1 MVDTISLQLSDLK
14 RHEVLVSQLRI
25 HNSGFRKFDAKGKL
39 LNHEFLLPEVSMR
52 GKEKITF
59 RVLNTASSHYKIIV
73 VVDHHKD
80 CVTFSFSVP
89 KYFYG
94 HNIAQAIQNPNEPKF
109 NFTQKEWND
118 IAELGFERLWSY
130 VLTFF
135 DEQFPTVQI
144 DYTQLKLKRLDLCY
158 NQIFRSK
165 HDALEYLEL
174 QKSVKKKHLRETNQM
189 AEQMY
194 QVYSSS
200 IFYSNQDYSVK
211 IYHKGTEYQKN
222 DKVQH
227 ELINMQKKQTIF
239 QTEYLQEFSDRIL
252 RYEITIRPSYM
263 SYLYNTKIFRKNS
276 KQFATWKMI
285 FNKIKNIYTKA
296 NTKKFFE
303 SVDINKQMALLLPLV
318 RSKVDK
324 QTEYNFIDLLNWT
337 FNKVEKGRKISDEYS
352 VSLMKRFYREF
363 ETLTHTRRNFYFKLD
378 HIQKKL
384 SVQDNANNSN
394 KFKTLENV
402 EFSKDMY
409 KLMTDKLK
417 DFIIDMRIDAKK
429 PISHY
434 LDKIDE
440 HNSKMDR
447 VRKMT
452 KNVPAYAKGKTRKFD
467 KAHFAM
473 LLMVLQNNT
482 METMCKMTGISART
496 KYKYIADLKMIGY
509 TKNTLENLHIQV
521 PELNFNAYYSELMTN
536 QYKFFT
542 NQLFIL
548 KHRK

>member
-1 MVDTISLQLSDLK
+1 MIDTISLQLSDLK
-14 RHEVLVSQLRI
+14 KHEVLVNQLRI
-25 HNSGFRKFDAKGKL
+25 HHSGFRKFDAKGKL

-59 RVLNTASSHYKIIV
+59 RVLNTASSHYKIIC

-80 CVTFSFSVP
+80 CVTFSFSIP

-94 HNIAQAIQNPNEPKF
+94 HNIAQAVQNPNEPKF
-109 NFTQKEWND
+109 NFTMKEWED
-118 IAELGFERLWSY
+118 IASLGFERLWSY

-158 NQIFRSK
+158 NQVFRSK

-227 ELINMQKKQTIF
+227 ELINHQKKQTIF
-239 QTEYLQEFSDRIL
+239 QTEYLQEFSDKIL

-263 SYLYNTKIFRKNS
+263 SYLYNTKVFRKNS
-276 KQFATWKMI
+276 KQFQTWKAI
-285 FNKIKNIYTKA
+285 FNKIKNVYTRA
-296 NTKKFFE
+296 NNKKFFE
-303 SVDINKQMALLLPLV
+303 SYDMNANLALLLPFV

-324 QTEYNFIDLLNWT
+324 QTEYNFIELMNWI
-337 FNKVEKGRKISDEYS
+337 FNKKEKGKKISDEYA

-363 ETLTHTRRNFYFKLD
+363 ETLVHTRRNFYFKLD
-378 HIQKKL
+378 HTQKKL
-384 SVQDNANNSN
+384 AVQDNVNNSN
-394 KFKTLENV
+394 HFKSLENV
-402 EFSKDMY
+402 ELNKEMY
-409 KLMTDKLK
+409 LLMTEKLK
-417 DFIIDMRIDAKK
+417 DFIVDMRIDAKK

-440 HNSKMDR
+440 HNAKMDR

-452 KNVPAYAKGKTRKFD
+452 KGVPAYAKGKTRKYD
-467 KAHFAM
+467 KAHFGM
-473 LLMVLQNNT
+473 LLMVLQNST
-482 METMCKMTGISART
+482 MENLCKMTGISART
-496 KYKYIADLKMIGY
+496 KYKYIADLKAIGY
-509 TKNTLENLHIQV
+509 TKNTLDNLHIQV